1 MKRVVPSPAREFGVP
16 AMVRDWLAVGPRVL
30 CRSVISFL
38 FLGLVFFGILFGG
51 ATTARA
57 FAGNPPATWLG
68 PGLTFAIADLD
79 GDRRPDFASIQ
90 AGQNRPD
97 NSDYSIQ
104 IYFSQAGQQSL
115 HLVAPVGG
123 LLLEAR
129 DVDGDHAIDLIVS
142 SAWRKQPVAIFLNDG
157 HGSFSRAELAAFP
170 RAFSEGGTNL
180 FSASNPATD
189 ALAISPQPDAGICP
203 DENHSAI
210 DRSPARLLLAS
221 AAGFPPDSFLTS
233 HSGRAPPSAVHHRS

>member
-104 IYFSQAGQQSL
+104 IYFCRLGGNRFTWWPRW
-115 HLVAPVGG
+115 VACC
-123 LLLEAR
+123 
-129 DVDGDHAIDLIVS
+129 
-142 SAWRKQPVAIFLNDG
+142 
-157 HGSFSRAELAAFP
+157 SR
-170 RAFSEGGTNL
+170 RATWM
-180 FSASNPATD
+180 
-189 ALAISPQPDAGICP
+189 GI
-203 DENHSAI
+203 
-210 DRSPARLLLAS
+210 
-221 AAGFPPDSFLTS
+221 T
-233 HSGRAPPSAVHHRS
+233 HRSDRLHGMAQTARSDIP